1 MRGEGWEARA
11 GEGGRGSQSV
21 ETSSI
26 VNAFGCESRR
36 KSEGYSLRLFTNFAY
51 FFPPFSLSLL
61 HCVYL
66 IFFVV
71 LFLPPLPFF
80 SVFSSPLLAICHTH
94 AYRVQAFLTSHCILL
109 LEAALSAFGLIL
121 FYMSAA
127 CCVFVCW
134 YTGCTLSAFFFSM
147 HHFGCRSFS
156 FSLLLTPCHLAGLLS
171 MTSASCLYWDFHC
184 FLHEETIS

>member
-1 MRGEGWEARA
+1 MRGEGGEARA
-11 GEGGRGSQSV
+11 GEGGSGSQSV

-51 FFPPFSLSLL
+51 FFSDFLAFIASLCLFNLL
-61 HCVYL
+61 CCTFPSPSS
-66 IFFVV
+66 IF
-71 LFLPPLPFF
+71 
-80 SVFSSPLLAICHTH
+80 
-94 AYRVQAFLTSHCILL
+94 QCILFTFTCHLPHTCIQSSSISHQSLHIIAGSSSLCIWTNIVLYVSCL
-109 LEAALSAFGLIL
+109 LCICLLVYRL
-121 FYMSAA
+121 HP
-127 CCVFVCW
+127 
-134 YTGCTLSAFFFSM
+134 LRLFFSM

>member
-80 SVFSSPLLAICHTH
+80 
-94 AYRVQAFLTSHCILL
+94 QCILFTFTCHLPHTCIQSSSISHQSLHIIAGSSSLCIWTNIVLYVSCL
-109 LEAALSAFGLIL
+109 LCICLLVYRLHPLRLFFLHASLWLSFFLL
-121 FYMSAA
+121 FPLADSLSSGWAP
-127 CCVFVCW
+127 VHDVC
-134 YTGCTLSAFFFSM
+134 FM
-147 HHFGCRSFS
+147 
-156 FSLLLTPCHLAGLLS
+156 SLLGLSLFS
-171 MTSASCLYWDFHC
+171 P
-184 FLHEETIS
+184 

>member
-1 MRGEGWEARA
+1 MRGEGGEARS
-11 GEGGRGSQSV
+11 GEGGSGSQSV

-36 KSEGYSLRLFTNFAY
+36 KSEGYSLRLFTNFGY
-51 FFPPFSLSLL
+51 FFQPLSLSLL

-66 IFFVV
+66 IFSVV

-94 AYRVQAFLTSHCILL
+94 AYRVQAFLPSHCRFL
-109 LEAALSAFGLIL
+109 LEASLSAFGLIL

-134 YTGCTLSAFFFSM
+134 DSGCTLSALFFPPCITLAVVLS
-147 HHFGCRSFS
+147 HF
-156 FSLLLTPCHLAGLLS
+156 P
-171 MTSASCLYWDFHC
+171 SC
-184 FLHEETIS
+184 

>member
-1 MRGEGWEARA
+1 MRGEGGEARA
-11 GEGGRGSQSV
+11 GEGGSGSQSV

-51 FFPPFSLSLL
+51 FFQPFMLSLL

-80 SVFSSPLLAICHTH
+80 TFTCHLPHTCIQSTSISHQSLQIIAGSSSLCIWTNIVLYVSFLLCICLLVYKLHPLRL
-94 AYRVQAFLTSHCILL
+94 
-109 LEAALSAFGLIL
+109 
-121 FYMSAA
+121 
-127 CCVFVCW
+127 
-134 YTGCTLSAFFFSM
+134 FFSM

-171 MTSASCLYWDFHC
+171 MMSASCLYWDFHC

>member
-1 MRGEGWEARA
+1 MRGEGGEARA
-11 GEGGRGSQSV
+11 GEGGSGSQSV

-71 LFLPPLPFF
+71 LFLPPFF

-94 AYRVQAFLTSHCILL
+94 AYRVQAFLTSHCRSL

-121 FYMSAA
+121 FY
-127 CCVFVCW
+127 V
-134 YTGCTLSAFFFSM
+134 
-147 HHFGCRSFS
+147 
-156 FSLLLTPCHLAGLLS
+156 
-171 MTSASCLYWDFHC
+171 SCLLCICLLVYR
-184 FLHEETIS
+184 LHPLRLFSPCITLAVVLSPFPSC

>member
-1 MRGEGWEARA
+1 MRGEGGEARA

-134 YTGCTLSAFFFSM
+134 YTGCTLSAFFSL
-147 HHFGCRSFS
+147 HASLWLSFFLLFPLADS
-156 FSLLLTPCHLAGLLS
+156 LSSGWAPVHDVCFMSLLGLSLFS
-171 MTSASCLYWDFHC
+171 P
-184 FLHEETIS
+184 

>member
-1 MRGEGWEARA
+1 MRGEGGEARA

-94 AYRVQAFLTSHCILL
+94 AYRVQAFLTSHCRLL

-121 FYMSAA
+121 LCICLLVYRLHPLRLFFLHASLWLSFFLLFPLADSLSSGWA
-127 CCVFVCW
+127 PVHDVC
-134 YTGCTLSAFFFSM
+134 FM
-147 HHFGCRSFS
+147 
-156 FSLLLTPCHLAGLLS
+156 SLLGLSLFS
-171 MTSASCLYWDFHC
+171 P
-184 FLHEETIS
+184 